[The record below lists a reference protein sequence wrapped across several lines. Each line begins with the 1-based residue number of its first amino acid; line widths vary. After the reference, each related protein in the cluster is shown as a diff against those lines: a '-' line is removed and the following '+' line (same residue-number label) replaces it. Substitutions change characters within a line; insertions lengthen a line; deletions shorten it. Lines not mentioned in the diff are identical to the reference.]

1 MLYYDGIDISE
12 RIDVNKTSTSKQC
25 DINHYRYFSD
35 KGFKF
40 EPNVYNIRHDLLIMC
55 MNLSGIAILNIKG
68 SDYHCIIRE
77 LATVRL

>member
-1 MLYYDGIDISE
+1 MLYYDRIVISE
-12 RIDVNKTSTSKQC
+12 RIDVNKTSKSKEC

-40 EPNVYNIRHDLLIMC
+40 ESNFYNVRHDLLKML
-55 MNLSGIAILNIKG
+55 MNLSGIVILNIKG

-77 LATVRL
+77 LATVSL